1 MAVVKI
7 NDVLQRMKEL
17 SSMRA
22 VAGWVDGNGSADCAF
37 SDMLVRKYTG
47 ETTDSLTL
55 PASDALI
62 ARTLN
67 YGREPGVTSS
77 GRHYKR
83 IPPRPFMTIAMERF
97 NQRKKVL
104 IKRHIPQVLRGEI
117 SAEHFYKIIGEQ
129 LMSCIQDAM
138 DDSEKYV
145 GLSDATIK
153 ARRHRT
159 PSNNSA
165 KPLIDTGHLKGSV
178 TFEIRKD

>member
-1 MAVVKI
+1 MAVVKLKDI
-7 NDVLQRMKEL
+7 LQRMKEL

-47 ETTDSLTL
+47 ETTDALTM

-83 IPPRPFMTIAMERF
+83 IPPRPFMTVAMERF

-104 IKRHIPQVLRGEI
+104 VKRHIPQVLRGEI
-117 SAEHFYKIIGEQ
+117 SAEHFYKIIGEE
-129 LMSCIQDAM
+129 LMSCIQVAM

-145 GLSDATIK
+145 GLSEATK
-153 ARRHRT
+153 NARRHRN
-159 PSNNSA
+159 PPNDSP
-165 KPLIDTGHLKGSV
+165 KPLIDTARLKGNV
-178 TFEIRKD
+178 TFEVRKA